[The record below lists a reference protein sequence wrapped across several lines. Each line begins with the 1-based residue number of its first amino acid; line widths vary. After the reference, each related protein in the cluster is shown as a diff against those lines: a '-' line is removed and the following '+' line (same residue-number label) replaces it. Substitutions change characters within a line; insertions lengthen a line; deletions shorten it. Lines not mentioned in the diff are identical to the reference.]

1 MLIFIRLCAKLGAER
16 LAPQIGAALLL
27 LIFYFTDFALVQFI
41 PKTAFSSLLLLS
53 SIDML
58 SYWCIQ
64 SYFKT
69 EQKLEWLVVPFIV
82 ILAFAFGLLQSV
94 FLGIAISTFI
104 FVASFC
110 KFRIWT
116 CGTATSGIF
125 LSIPFT
131 LLVRSGVVKFIAN
144 GMHVRSTIERPP
156 HVSKWLET
164 SAMQIQILVLQN
176 YLFFGNA
183 SSMIAYIST
192 MFEEPEANTNPNNVM
207 PCPRVVI
214 IDMTLV
220 TGMDTSA
227 VDAFKDILTV
237 CTNNDCKLFLSGVSP
252 GLQKV
257 MKLVG
262 VHPGN
267 LVNRS
272 QRKLRFFVDL
282 DTAIGKAEDVL
293 IEISSFEEEILLPYD
308 VQKRDGFYKALY
320 HIDVQHNTNFA
331 TELCDFRQ
339 YATTLDLVPGDELY
353 EENNDQRG
361 FFFIEHGILKMERFA
376 SDTISRAGNSYSAR
390 NTFRGSM
397 SRFINSGNNHATPR
411 FRLARSKF

>member
-1 MLIFIRLCAKLGAER
+1 M
-16 LAPQIGAALLL
+16 
-27 LIFYFTDFALVQFI
+27 
-41 PKTAFSSLLLLS
+41 
-53 SIDML
+53 
-58 SYWCIQ
+58 
-64 SYFKT
+64 
-69 EQKLEWLVVPFIV
+69 
-82 ILAFAFGLLQSV
+82 
-94 FLGIAISTFI
+94 
-104 FVASFC
+104 
-110 KFRIWT
+110 
-116 CGTATSGIF
+116 
-125 LSIPFT
+125 
-131 LLVRSGVVKFIAN
+131 LVRSGVVKFIAN

-192 MFEEPEANTNPNNVM
+192 MFDEPETKANPNNVM
-207 PCPRVVI
+207 PCPKVVI

-252 GLQKV
+252 NLQKV

-267 LVNRS
+267 LAIRS

-293 IEISSFEEEILLPYD
+293 IDINSFEEEIALPYD
-308 VQKRDGFYKALY
+308 VQLRDGFYRALY
-320 HIDVQHNTNFA
+320 HIDVQHNTKFA
-331 TELCDFRQ
+331 TALSGLREYSTALE
-339 YATTLDLVPGDELY
+339 LVPGDELY
-353 EENNDQRG
+353 EENNDERG
-361 FFFIEHGILKMERFA
+361 LFFIEHGILVSLIYR
-376 SDTISRAGNSYSAR
+376 
-390 NTFRGSM
+390 
-397 SRFINSGNNHATPR
+397 
-411 FRLARSKF
+411 